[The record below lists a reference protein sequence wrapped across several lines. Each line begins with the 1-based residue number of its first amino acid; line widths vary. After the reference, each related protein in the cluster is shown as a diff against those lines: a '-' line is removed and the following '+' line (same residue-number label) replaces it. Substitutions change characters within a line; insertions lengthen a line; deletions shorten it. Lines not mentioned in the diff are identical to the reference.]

1 MPNENNNEPKKE
13 ESSILFQTIESVE
26 KVVDN
31 ILLMEDRGIVRVM
44 CAVVVANKLSLDPVW
59 LFVVGPPSGG
69 KTEMVTAVE
78 GLDFVHP
85 IDTMTVNTFASG
97 QKRAGKETSLLLR
110 INDGIIT
117 YKDFTA
123 ILDMNKD
130 ARKEI
135 MGQLR
140 CIYDGKFNK
149 ETGTG
154 DTIKWKGKLGMIA
167 AVTSIIH
174 QRADEF
180 KSMGER
186 FVQYAIKQPDRK
198 EMARRIYKN
207 AHGMDKKRKLIQD
220 AFTSYINYILS
231 NIEDIDIELSDD
243 TKEELLEIAD
253 YSTRARSGLEKDERN
268 PMKIKFVPD
277 PEMPSRVMGQLFTLA
292 SAFIAMERTRPEHI
306 KAPASLKVSKL
317 KDDDKQLIFKI
328 ALDSIPRKRRQ
339 AMQMLAKY
347 KQGVSTAGLAIL
359 LKYHTDIMKETL
371 FELNALGLC
380 TRKRDGAKDMWYI
393 VEEYRNTILKF
404 EDITAVDDKLEAE
417 DDVEDYSES
426 NSDVS
431 ALFNDNF

>member
-1 MPNENNNEPKKE
+1 MPDNNNPAEP
-13 ESSILFQTIESVE
+13 ITTIEQLE
-26 KVVDN
+26 AVVDS
-31 ILLMEDRGIVRVM
+31 ILLMEDRGIVKTI
-44 CAVVVANKLSLDPVW
+44 CAVVVANKMDLDPVW

-69 KTEMVTAVE
+69 KTEMITAVE
-78 GLDFVHP
+78 GLDFVHA

-154 DTIKWKGKLGMIA
+154 DSIKWKGKLGMLA

-174 QRADEF
+174 ERANEF

-186 FVQYAIKQPDRK
+186 FVQYAIKQPDRI
-198 EMARRIYKN
+198 EMARRVFKN
-207 AHGMDKKRKLIQD
+207 AHGMEAKRKNIQD
-220 AFTSYINYILS
+220 SFSEYINYVLE
-231 NIEDIDIELSDD
+231 NLEDIDIELTEH
-243 TKEELLEIAD
+243 TKEEILKIAD

-277 PEMPSRVMGQLFTLA
+277 IEMPARVMGQLFTLA
-292 SAFIAMERTRPEHI
+292 SAFIALDKTRPDHLLGNGAKETEL
-306 KAPASLKVSKL
+306 SD
-317 KDDDKQLIFKI
+317 KDRDLVYKI

-339 AMQMLAKY
+339 ALQQLAKFA
-347 KQGVSTAGLAIL
+347 KGVSTAGLAVL
-359 LKYHTDIMKETL
+359 LKYHTDVMKETL
-371 FELNALGLC
+371 YELNALGLC
-380 TRKRDGAKDMWYI
+380 DRKRDGAKDMWYI
-393 VEEYRNTILKF
+393 NKDYRDTILKF
-404 EDITAVDDKLEAE
+404 EDMKLVDEKLEAE
-417 DDVEDYSES
+417 DDAEDYTEQKSE
-426 NSDVS
+426 VS